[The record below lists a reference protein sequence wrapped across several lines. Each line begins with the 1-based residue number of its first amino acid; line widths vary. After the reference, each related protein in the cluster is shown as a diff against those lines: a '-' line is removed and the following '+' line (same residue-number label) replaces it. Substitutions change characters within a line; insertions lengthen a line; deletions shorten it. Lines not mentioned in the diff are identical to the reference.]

1 MFILDD
7 VKNDK
12 ILKDSEN
19 LFKQYYRDDSPQG
32 YSLER
37 LNIGFRALQGGL
49 TYENTAKLMESS
61 LDNERL
67 DVVAEAFTEKRSSE
81 EIKLLYTS
89 DGRTPNSAE
98 KMRNIKRGYDANLVV
113 SELKTVVNDYYDDQ
127 FKNYVICRENGL
139 SVDDSKVVSDFGK
152 YHIDDAITL
161 VKSGVSIDDFVGIRD
176 NLQQSFDDFYTYGYT
191 HGVGYVLEQL
201 VQYRTENNL
210 SGHDLV
216 LATTPNPYADYYDK
230 VPGPAR
236 VKSIANG
243 IIAGVPEDKLLE
255 IIQSARTTDEL
266 SDLIEVAAFVQEI
279 DFLTEQV
286 NDSGLQM

>member
-49 TYENTAKLMESS
+49 TCENTAKLMDSS

-67 DVVAEAFTEKRSSE
+67 DVVAEAFNEKRSSE

-98 KMRNIKRGYDANLVV
+98 KMRNIKRGYDANLDV

-139 SVDDSKVVSDFGK
+139 TIDDSQVASDFNDR
-152 YHIDDAITL
+152 HIVEATKL
-161 VKSGVSIDDFVGIRD
+161 LKSGVSVDELIGIRD
-176 NLQQSFDDFYTYGYT
+176 NLQQSFDDYYTLGHT
-191 HGVGYVLEQL
+191 PAVGLILVQL

-216 LATTPNPYADYYDK
+216 LATTPNPYDDDYDK
-230 VPGPAR
+230 VPSPVR
-236 VKSIANG
+236 VKSLAEG
-243 IIAGVPEDKLLE
+243 IIAGIPEDKLIE
-255 IIQSARTTDEL
+255 IIHSARTDEEL
-266 SDLIEVAAFVQEI
+266 ADLVEVASFVQEI